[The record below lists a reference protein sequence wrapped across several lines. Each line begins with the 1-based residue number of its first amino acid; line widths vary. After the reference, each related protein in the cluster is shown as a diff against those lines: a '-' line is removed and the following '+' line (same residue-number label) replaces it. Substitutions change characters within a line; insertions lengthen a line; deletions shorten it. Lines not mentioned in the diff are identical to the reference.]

1 MIKVDNLSLRYKNR
15 ILTNNINI
23 NFEIGKIYCIFGES
37 GSGKSSLL
45 KAIAGV
51 NDNYTGNIII
61 NKSAKD
67 DMFYIDSNNYFFKNN
82 TVLDNIKIL
91 TDNQKEI
98 DYYIK
103 RYNLDKILNQKMKY
117 CSLGEKKRVI
127 LVCMFL
133 NKKKINLLDETLTNI
148 DDNYLNIVFEDL
160 KKLKEHS
167 LIIIVTHFKDKVGEI
182 SDYVI
187 DFESI
192 DNVKIDGNDDNN
204 VYEHTKIKGNILR
217 INNQKYLNFVFLF
230 LVTFFFFMSLFI
242 GDRIIDQKQFFSN
255 AIKDNDSIC
264 FNLKEYKNTNVNSIL
279 NRKYSIIFKDEFKI
293 DDKTIDLSDTVII
306 SNIYRN
312 QKNDNN
318 KNT

>member
-23 NFEIGKIYCIFGES
+23 NFEIEKIYCIFGES

-306 SNIYRN
+306 SNIN
-312 QKNDNN
+312 
-318 KNT
+318 